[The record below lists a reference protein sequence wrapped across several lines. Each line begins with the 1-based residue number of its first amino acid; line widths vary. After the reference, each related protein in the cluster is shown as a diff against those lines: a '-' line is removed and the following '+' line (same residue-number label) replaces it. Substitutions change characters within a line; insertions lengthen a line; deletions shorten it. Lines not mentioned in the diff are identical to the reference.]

1 MPTLMNSRG
10 EMVDLTTGEVV
21 GRAEGVPTTTADPR
35 AGGPNAP
42 DIQTQGGDRVSGL
55 LNNLSWGF
63 NSALFAIPDAAQRMI
78 GKGMGMDEKDVFQFT
93 RLFNK
98 GVQAP
103 RNVEERYARAIGEG
117 VGGTMPFTG
126 ILAYAGATRP
136 LVSAAKP
143 ATGILKGIADDAIKY
158 VQQSPRAAA
167 ALDIAF
173 GAGYEGLR
181 QTVKETVDDS
191 NPYKKIYEELLPA
204 AAFIGLPVAAANLP
218 SVRGVKFL
226 SDKVKGASSGLGEI
240 EKETLQGLPGMYRLP
255 IINVLPT
262 MLMKRAESKLAQVF
276 GPISESPD
284 AQQALKQLE
293 AALADP
299 RVANAGFL
307 FDAAEKTMYAP
318 LVQRKAELLQQL
330 GPKELEITKE
340 RINKNQ
346 QALDSLFASF
356 SPESRKPIQEAF
368 TAAQAD
374 RQQFFEG
381 LLKGQKDLTDAEV
394 MSISERLGPQDINL
408 LNDELRGVLMARME
422 MDAKARGD
430 ILRRMGLKQ
439 AVSPEGLPMPT
450 REEGKSLFPARDIEE
465 AAKELIAKY
474 SPERPSM
481 NVQVPEPIRLLKNF
495 VRTQEIA
502 RAKIEA
508 DQLMKLTD
516 QAILSDLADMG
527 RSEIDPALV
536 QTAINSARQLVGV
549 ATEKVA
555 KGKSGKGM
563 LGISDLAKGMKQLQ
577 LNPDGTANV
586 FVTPGT
592 SVQINPAQLKI
603 RAALIAENETAIDLN
618 LPEAL
623 DYLQSAMRFRN
634 QSVINY
640 NGSMKRGSSRIQ
652 DAQRYIDT
660 GNAIYKDIEGLV
672 LNNVPRIKQEYDGMK
687 MVLEDYAAAY
697 EKNLPLLL
705 TQKTRGGD
713 EFLLPNERLLQTAFS
728 TADNLKQLQ
737 LAISGSPQ
745 ANSLLE
751 RGAIDWLRSK
761 NVVNAD
767 GLVDPK
773 KIRQVLD
780 KNKNIVEA
788 LPANLQMRL
797 QDEVKFADDYVKRM
811 GEIDARRVNAKD
823 QELDGL
829 LAKATRPGA
838 DPSQTLQTALRDPA
852 TMSTLVRGIEKDP
865 EMMAALRRS
874 VFDVATG
881 GAQKGG
887 ALKSFIDNNEA
898 SLKVLFKNTA
908 HLEDL
913 KTLADLQ
920 RRVNAFADV
929 TGQIPAFESTDQ
941 AMKRLF
947 GAGIQ
952 FLTTTAREAAVGRI
966 APSTGALAVMLRM
979 AGGLENQI
987 YQRIFTRAL
996 EDAEF
1001 AKRITHVGTPAEA
1014 QKLAASLEQI
1024 GIPRSAFLPENITR
1038 AAVQTT
1044 AQAAMG
1050 EQPEDIGNL
1059 GKLPVVPGTSAQQML
1074 KAMPPAPPT
1083 RGTNFNPR
1091 LPTTP
1096 PAAPAGGA
1104 SNIQLMYPSMFPND
1118 PISGLLQQR
1127 QAQIQAPRQ

>member
-21 GRAEGVPTTTADPR
+21 GRAEGAATTTPDPR
-35 AGGPNAP
+35 AGGPGAQEVP
-42 DIQTQGGDRVSGL
+42 TQGMDRVNGL

-78 GKGMGMDEKDVFQFT
+78 GKGMGMDEKDVFQFA

-98 GVQAP
+98 GAQAP
-103 RNVEERYARAIGEG
+103 RNVEERYSRAIGEG
-117 VGGTMPFTG
+117 IGGTMPFTG

-136 LVSAAKP
+136 LVSAATP
-143 ATGILKGIADDAIKY
+143 ATGLLKGIADDAIKY
-158 VQQSPRAAA
+158 VQQSPRMAA
-167 ALDIAF
+167 ALDVAF

-181 QTVKETVDDS
+181 QAVKENVDDS
-191 NPYKKIYEELLPA
+191 NPYKKVYEELLPA

-218 SVRGVKFL
+218 SVRGAKFL
-226 SDKVKGASSGLGEI
+226 SDKIKGASSGLGEI
-240 EKETLQGLPGMYRLP
+240 EKETLESLPGMYKLP
-255 IINVLPT
+255 VVKMLPT
-262 MLMKRAESKLAQVF
+262 FLMKRAEGKLAQVF
-276 GPISESPD
+276 GPIAESPE

-299 RVANAGFL
+299 RVANAGFM
-307 FDAAEKTMYAP
+307 FDAAEKTMYSP

-346 QALDSLFASF
+346 QALDTLFQSF
-356 SPESRKPIQEAF
+356 SPEARKPIQEAF

-394 MSISERLGPQDINL
+394 MSISERLGPQDVNL
-408 LNDELRGVLMARME
+408 LNDELRGVMMARME

-450 REEGKSLFPARDIEE
+450 RDQGISLFPARDIEE
-465 AAKELIAKY
+465 AARELIAKY
-474 SPERPSM
+474 TPERPSASL
-481 NVQVPEPIRLLKNF
+481 QVPEPIRLLQRF
-495 VRTQEIA
+495 VKAQDIA
-502 RAKIEA
+502 RAKLEA
-508 DQLMKLTD
+508 DTLAQLTSQAVDEQVAGLKRFSDPGTLELLKTSFLT
-516 QAILSDLADMG
+516 A
-527 RSEIDPALV
+527 V
-536 QTAINSARQLVGV
+536 QGQSGPNFKKAAGLGETLPPPD
-549 ATEKVA
+549 A
-555 KGKSGKGM
+555 KGNVVIRG
-563 LGISDLAKGMKQLQ
+563 LGGPGVSIS
-577 LNPDGTANV
+577 
-586 FVTPGT
+586 
-592 SVQINPAQLKI
+592 INPAQL
-603 RAALIAENETAIDLN
+603 RADAARIAEANTAIDLN

-652 DAQRYIDT
+652 DAQRHIDT

-672 LNNVPRIKQEYDGMK
+672 LNNVPRIKQEYEGMK
-687 MVLEDYAAAY
+687 MVLDDYSAAY

-751 RGAIDWLRSK
+751 RGTIDWLRSK

-788 LPANLQMRL
+788 LPANLQMKL
-797 QDEVKFADDYVKRM
+797 QDEVKFADDYIKRM
-811 GEIDARRVNAKD
+811 GELDTRRVNAKD
-823 QELDGL
+823 QELDAL

-852 TMSTLVRGIEKDP
+852 TMNTLMRGVEKDP
-865 EMMAALRRS
+865 EMLAALRRS

-887 ALKSFIDNNEA
+887 ALKSFIDNNEK
-898 SLKVLFKNTA
+898 SLNVLFKNTA
-908 HLEDL
+908 HLDDL

-929 TGQIPAFESTDQ
+929 TGQIPVFESLD
-941 AMKRLF
+941 AGLKRVF
-947 GAGIQ
+947 GSGIQ

-966 APSTGALAVMLRM
+966 NPTTGALAVMVRL
-979 AGGLENQI
+979 AGGLENQV

-1001 AKRITHVGTPAEA
+1001 AKRITHVGTPQEA
-1014 QKLAASLEQI
+1014 QKVAAELEKI
-1024 GIPRSAFLPENITR
+1024 GIPKSVYVPNIAR
-1038 AAVQTT
+1038 AGVQTT
-1044 AQAAMG
+1044 AQTAMG
-1050 EQPEDIGNL
+1050 DQPEAIGNMPN
-1059 GKLPVVPGTSAQQML
+1059 LPVVKGTSAQQML

-1091 LPTTP
+1091 LPTA
-1096 PAAPAGGA
+1096 PAAAPSTGA
-1104 SNIQLMYPSMFPND
+1104 SNISLMYPSMFPND

-1127 QAQIQAPRQ
+1127 QAQIQAPQQ

>member
-1 MPTLMNSRG
+1 MPTFQDTSG
-10 EMVDLTTGEVV
+10 QIIDFDTGKVV
-21 GRAEGVPTTTADPR
+21 GRVEGVPTTTTDPR
-35 AGGPNAP
+35 AGGPAAP

-63 NSALFAIPDAAQRMI
+63 NSALFAIPDAAQRLI
-78 GKGMGMDEKDVFQFT
+78 GKGMGMDEKQVFQFT
-93 RLFNK
+93 SLFNK

-181 QTVKETVDDS
+181 QTVKENVDDS

-240 EKETLQGLPGMYRLP
+240 ERETLEGLPGMYKLP
-255 IINVLPT
+255 IVKILPN

-276 GPISESPD
+276 GPISESPE

-293 AALADP
+293 TALADP

-307 FDAAEKTMYAP
+307 FDAAEKTMYSP

-356 SPESRKPIQEAF
+356 SPEARKPIQEAF
-368 TAAQAD
+368 SAAQAD

-394 MSISERLGPQDINL
+394 MSISERLGPQDVNL
-408 LNDELRGVLMARME
+408 LNDELRGVLMSRME
-422 MDAKARGD
+422 MDAKARGN

-439 AVSPEGLPMPT
+439 AVSDQGLPMPT

-481 NVQVPEPIRLLKNF
+481 SVQVPEPIRLLKNF

-527 RSEIDPALV
+527 RSQIDPALI

-652 DAQRYIDT
+652 DAQRHIDT
-660 GNAIYKDIEGLV
+660 GNAIYKDVEKLV
-672 LNNVPRIKQEYDGMK
+672 LDNVPRIKQEYDGMK

-737 LAISGSPQ
+737 LGLSGSPQ

-751 RGAIDWLRSK
+751 RGTIDWLRSK
-761 NVVNAD
+761 NVVDAD

-780 KNKNIVEA
+780 KNKNIVNA
-788 LPANLQMRL
+788 LPANVQMKL

-811 GEIDARRVNAKD
+811 GELDTRRVNAKD
-823 QELDGL
+823 QELDAL

-838 DPSQTLQTALRDPA
+838 DPSQTLSTALRDPA

-908 HLEDL
+908 HLDDL

-941 AMKRLF
+941 QLKRLF

-966 APSTGALAVMLRM
+966 NPSTGALAVLLRM

-1014 QKLAASLEQI
+1014 KKLAAELEKI
-1024 GIPRSAFLPENITR
+1024 GIPQSSYVPNIKR
-1038 AAVQTT
+1038 MAVQTA
-1044 AQAAMG
+1044 AQTAMG
-1050 EQPEDIGNL
+1050 DQPEDVGNL
-1059 GKLPVVPGTSAQQML
+1059 GSLPVVPGTSAQKML

-1091 LPTTP
+1091 LPT
-1096 PAAPAGGA
+1096 APAVQPGGGA
-1104 SNIQLMYPSMFPND
+1104 GNIPLMYPSMFPND

-1127 QAQIQAPRQ
+1127 QAQMQAPRQ

>member
-1 MPTLMNSRG
+1 
-10 EMVDLTTGEVV
+10 
-21 GRAEGVPTTTADPR
+21 
-35 AGGPNAP
+35 
-42 DIQTQGGDRVSGL
+42 
-55 LNNLSWGF
+55 
-63 NSALFAIPDAAQRMI
+63 
-78 GKGMGMDEKDVFQFT
+78 MDEKQVFQFT
-93 RLFNK
+93 NLFNK

-103 RNVEERYARAIGEG
+103 RNVEERYARAVGEG

-126 ILAYAGATRP
+126 ILAYAGSVRP
-136 LVSAAKP
+136 LVSAAAP
-143 ATGILKGIADDAIKY
+143 ATGILKGIANDAIKY
-158 VQQSPRAAA
+158 VQQSPRTAA

-218 SVRGVKFL
+218 SVRGVKFI
-226 SDKVKGASSGLGEI
+226 SDKVKGVSSGLGEI
-240 EKETLQGLPGMYRLP
+240 ERETLEGLPGMYKLP
-255 IINVLPT
+255 IIKVIPN

-276 GPISESPD
+276 GPISESPE

-299 RVANAGFL
+299 RVANAGFM
-307 FDAAEKTMYAP
+307 FDAAEKTMYSP

-356 SPESRKPIQEAF
+356 SPEARKPIQEAF

-374 RQQFFEG
+374 RQQFFES
-381 LLKGQKDLTDAEV
+381 LLKSQKDLTDAEV
-394 MSISERLGPQDINL
+394 MSISERLGPQDIGN

-422 MDAKARGD
+422 MDSKARGN

-450 REEGKSLFPARDIEE
+450 RDQGKSLFPARDIEE

-474 SPERPSM
+474 TPERPSM

-495 VRTQEIA
+495 VRTQEIE

-508 DQLMKLTD
+508 EQLMKLTD
-516 QAILSDLADMG
+516 QAVNSQLADMG
-527 RSEIDPALV
+527 RAGVDPELIKTAL
-536 QTAINSARQLVGV
+536 NSARQLVGA

-603 RAALIAENETAIDLN
+603 DAARIAEDQTAINLN

-652 DAQRYIDT
+652 DAQRHIDT
-660 GNAIYKDIEGLV
+660 GNAVYKDIEGLV

-737 LAISGSPQ
+737 LGLSGSPQ

-751 RGAIDWLRSK
+751 RGTIDWLRSK
-761 NVVNAD
+761 NVVTAD

-780 KNKNIVEA
+780 KNKNIVDA
-788 LPANLQMRL
+788 LPANLQMKL

-811 GEIDARRVNAKD
+811 GELDTRRVNAKD
-823 QELDGL
+823 QELDAL

-852 TMSTLVRGIEKDP
+852 TMQTLVRGVEKDP
-865 EMMAALRRS
+865 EMLAALRRS
-874 VFDVATG
+874 VFDVATA

-887 ALKSFIDNNEA
+887 ALKSFLDNNDA

-908 HLEDL
+908 HLDDL

-920 RRVNAFADV
+920 RRVNAFADI

-966 APSTGALAVMLRM
+966 NPSTGALAVMLRM

-1014 QKLAASLEQI
+1014 KKLAAELEKI
-1024 GIPRSAFLPENITR
+1024 GIPQSSYVPNVKRM
-1038 AAVQTT
+1038 AVQTA
-1044 AQAAMG
+1044 AQTAMG

-1059 GKLPVVPGTSAQQML
+1059 GNLPVVPGTSAQKML

-1091 LPTTP
+1091 LPTA
-1096 PAAPAGGA
+1096 PAAQPGGGA
-1104 SNIQLMYPSMFPND
+1104 SNIPLMYPSMFPND

-1127 QAQIQAPRQ
+1127 QAQLQAPRQ

>member
-1 MPTLMNSRG
+1 MPTFQDTSG
-10 EMVDLTTGEVV
+10 QIIDFDTGKVV
-21 GRAEGVPTTTADPR
+21 GRAEGVPTTTTEPR
-35 AGGPNAP
+35 AGGPTAP
-42 DIQTQGGDRVSGL
+42 DVQTQGMDRVNGL
-55 LNNLSWGF
+55 INNLSWGF
-63 NSALFAIPDAAQRMI
+63 NTGLFALPDAAQRLI
-78 GKGMGMDEKDVFQFT
+78 GKGMGMDEKDIFQFT
-93 RLFNK
+93 KLFNK

-103 RNVEERYARAIGEG
+103 RNVEERFARAITEG
-117 VGGTMPFTG
+117 IGGSMPFTG
-126 ILAYAGATRP
+126 VLAYAGSVRP
-136 LVSAAKP
+136 LVSAATP

-158 VQQSPRAAA
+158 VQKSPRMAA

-191 NPYKKIYEELLPA
+191 NPYKKVYEELLPA

-218 SVRGVKFL
+218 SVRGVKWI
-226 SDKVKGASSGLGEI
+226 SDKVKGVSSGLGEI
-240 EKETLQGLPGMYRLP
+240 EKETLNGLPGMYKLP

-262 MLMKRAESKLAQVF
+262 MLMKRAEGKLAQVF
-276 GPISESPD
+276 GPISESPE

-299 RVANAGFL
+299 RVANAGFM
-307 FDAAEKTMYAP
+307 FDAAEKTMYSP

-346 QALDSLFASF
+346 QALDNLFSSF
-356 SPESRKPIQEAF
+356 SPEARKPIQEAF

-374 RQQFFEG
+374 RQQFFES
-381 LLKGQKDLTDAEV
+381 LLKNQKDLTDAEV
-394 MSISERLGPQDINL
+394 MSISERLGPQNIDL
-408 LNDELRGVLMARME
+408 LNDELRGTLMARME
-422 MDAKARGD
+422 MDAKARGN

-450 REEGKSLFPARDIEE
+450 RDQGVSLFPAQDIEG
-465 AAKELIAKY
+465 AAKALIAKY
-474 SPERPSM
+474 TPERPSASI
-481 NVQVPEPIRLLKNF
+481 QVPEPIRLLQKF
-495 VRTQEIA
+495 VRTQELA
-502 RAKIEA
+502 REKMEA
-508 DQLMKLTD
+508 EKLAELTD
-516 QAILSDLADMG
+516 QAIGDQLAGLGKTLDPDMLTGLRDAVLSAVRGEKPKTG
-527 RSEIDPALV
+527 RKTASLSELLPLPD
-536 QTAINSARQLVGV
+536 
-549 ATEKVA
+549 A
-555 KGKSGKGM
+555 KGN
-563 LGISDLAKGMKQLQ
+563 ISIRAI
-577 LNPDGTANV
+577 V
-586 FVTPGT
+586 PGRNI
-592 SVQINPAQLKI
+592 VINPAQLKAD
-603 RAALIAENETAIDLN
+603 AARVAEANTAIDLN

-652 DAQRYIDT
+652 DAQRHIDT
-660 GNAIYKDIEGLV
+660 GNAIYKDIEGLI

-687 MVLEDYAAAY
+687 MVLDDYAAAY

-728 TADNLKQLQ
+728 SADNLKQLQ
-737 LAISGSPQ
+737 LAVSGSPQ
-745 ANSLLE
+745 ASSLME
-751 RGAIDWLRSK
+751 RGTIDWLRSK
-761 NVVNAD
+761 NVVGAD
-767 GLVDPK
+767 GLVDPQ

-788 LPANLQMRL
+788 LPANLQMKL
-797 QDEVKFADDYVKRM
+797 QDEVKLADDYVKRM
-811 GEIDARRVNAKD
+811 GELDTRRVNAKD

-838 DPSQTLQTALRDPA
+838 DPAQTLHTALRDPA
-852 TMSTLVRGIEKDP
+852 TMQTLVRGVEKDP
-865 EMMAALRRS
+865 EMLAALRRS
-874 VFDVATG
+874 VFDVATA

-898 SLKVLFKNTA
+898 SLKVLFKNTS
-908 HLEDL
+908 HLDDL

-941 AMKRLF
+941 QLRRLF

-966 APSTGALAVMLRM
+966 NPSTGALAVMLRM

-1001 AKRITHVGTPAEA
+1001 AKRITHVGTPQDA
-1014 QKLAASLEQI
+1014 QKLAAELEKI
-1024 GIPRSAFLPENITR
+1024 GIPKSAYLPNMKRI
-1038 AAVQTT
+1038 T
-1044 AQAAMG
+1044 AQTAAQTAMS
-1050 EQPEDIGNL
+1050 EQPEAVGNMPS
-1059 GKLPVVPGTSAQQML
+1059 LPVVPGTSAQQML
-1074 KAMPPAPPT
+1074 KKMPPAPPT

-1091 LPTTP
+1091 LPT
-1096 PAAPAGGA
+1096 APAVQPGGGA
-1104 SNIQLMYPSMFPND
+1104 GNIPLMYPSMFPND

-1127 QAQIQAPRQ
+1127 QAQLQAPRQ

>member
-10 EMVDLTTGEVV
+10 EMVDFSTGEVV
-21 GRAEGVPTTTADPR
+21 GRAEGVPTTTTDPR
-35 AGGPNAP
+35 AGGPAAP
-42 DIQTQGGDRVSGL
+42 DVQTQGGDRVSGL

-63 NSALFAIPDAAQRMI
+63 NSALFAIPDAAQRLI
-78 GKGMGMDEKDVFQFT
+78 GKGMGMDEKQVFQFT
-93 RLFNK
+93 NLFNK

-103 RNVEERYARAIGEG
+103 RNVEERYARAVGEG

-126 ILAYAGATRP
+126 ILAYAGSVRP
-136 LVSAAKP
+136 LVSAAAP
-143 ATGILKGIADDAIKY
+143 ATGILKGIANDAIKY
-158 VQQSPRAAA
+158 VQQSPRTAA

-218 SVRGVKFL
+218 SVKGFKFM
-226 SDKVKGASSGLGEI
+226 SDKIKGVSSGLGEI
-240 EKETLQGLPGMYRLP
+240 ERETLEGLPGMYKLP
-255 IINVLPT
+255 IINVIPN

-276 GPISESPD
+276 GPISESPE

-299 RVANAGFL
+299 RVANAGFM
-307 FDAAEKTMYAP
+307 FDAAEKTMYSP

-356 SPESRKPIQEAF
+356 SPEARKPIQEAF

-374 RQQFFEG
+374 RQQFFES
-381 LLKGQKDLTDAEV
+381 LLKSQKDLTDAEV
-394 MSISERLGPQDINL
+394 MSISERLGPQDVNL

-422 MDAKARGD
+422 MDAKARGN

-450 REEGKSLFPARDIEE
+450 RDQGKSLFPARDIEE

-474 SPERPSM
+474 TPERPSM

-495 VRTQEIA
+495 VRTQEIE

-508 DQLMKLTD
+508 EQLMKLTD
-516 QAILSDLADMG
+516 QAVNSQLADMG
-527 RSEIDPALV
+527 RAGVDPELIKTAL
-536 QTAINSARQLVGV
+536 NSARQLVGA

-592 SVQINPAQLKI
+592 SVQINPAQLKVD
-603 RAALIAENETAIDLN
+603 AARIAEDQTAINLN

-660 GNAIYKDIEGLV
+660 GNAVYKDIEGLV

-687 MVLEDYAAAY
+687 MILEDYSAAY

-737 LAISGSPQ
+737 LAVSGSPQ

-751 RGAIDWLRSK
+751 RGTIDWLRSK
-761 NVVNAD
+761 NVVDAD
-767 GLVDPK
+767 GLIDPK

-788 LPANLQMRL
+788 LPANLQMKL

-811 GEIDARRVNAKD
+811 GEIDMRRVNAKD
-823 QELDGL
+823 QELDSL

-852 TMSTLVRGIEKDP
+852 TMQTLVRGIEKDP
-865 EMMAALRRS
+865 EMLAALRRS

-887 ALKSFIDNNEA
+887 ALKSFIDNNEG
-898 SLKVLFKNTA
+898 SLKILFKNTA
-908 HLEDL
+908 HLDDL

-966 APSTGALAVMLRM
+966 NPSTGALAVMLRM

-1014 QKLAASLEQI
+1014 KKLAGELEKI
-1024 GIPRSAFLPENITR
+1024 GIPRSAYLPENITR

-1050 EQPEDIGNL
+1050 DQPEDIGNL
-1059 GKLPVVPGTSAQQML
+1059 GNLPVVPGTSAQKML

-1091 LPTTP
+1091 LPTA
-1096 PAAPAGGA
+1096 PAAAPGGA
-1104 SNIQLMYPSMFPND
+1104 PNIQLMYPAMFPND

>member
-10 EMVDLTTGEVV
+10 EVVDFATGEVV
-21 GRAEGVPTTTADPR
+21 GRAEGVPTTTTDPR
-35 AGGPNAP
+35 AGGQAAP
-42 DIQTQGGDRVSGL
+42 DVQTQGGDRVSGL

-63 NSALFAIPDAAQRMI
+63 NSALFAIPDAAQRLI
-78 GKGMGMDEKDVFQFT
+78 GKGMGMDEKQVFQFT
-93 RLFNK
+93 NLFNK

-103 RNVEERYARAIGEG
+103 RNVEERYARAVGEG

-126 ILAYAGATRP
+126 ILAYAGSVRP
-136 LVSAAKP
+136 LVSAAAP
-143 ATGILKGIADDAIKY
+143 ATGILKGIANDAIKY

-191 NPYKKIYEELLPA
+191 NPYKKLYEELLPA

-218 SVRGVKFL
+218 SVRGAKFF
-226 SDKVKGASSGLGEI
+226 SDKIKGASSGLGEI
-240 EKETLQGLPGMYRLP
+240 ERETLEGLPGMYRLP

-276 GPISESPD
+276 GPISESPE

-299 RVANAGFL
+299 RVANAGFM
-307 FDAAEKTMYAP
+307 FDAAEKTMYSP

-346 QALDSLFASF
+346 QALDTLFASF
-356 SPESRKPIQEAF
+356 SPEARKPIQEAF
-368 TAAQAD
+368 SAAQAD
-374 RQQFFEG
+374 RQQFFES
-381 LLKGQKDLTDAEV
+381 LLKSQKDLTDAEV
-394 MSISERLGPQDINL
+394 MSISERLGPQDVNL
-408 LNDELRGVLMARME
+408 LNDELRGVLMSRME
-422 MDAKARGD
+422 MDAKARGN

-450 REEGKSLFPARDIEE
+450 RDQGISLFPAQDIEG
-465 AAKELIAKY
+465 AAKALIAKY
-474 SPERPSM
+474 TPERPSASI
-481 NVQVPEPIRLLKNF
+481 QVPEPIRLLQKF
-495 VRTQEIA
+495 VRTQELA
-502 RAKIEA
+502 REKMEA
-508 DQLMKLTD
+508 DKLVELTD
-516 QAILSDLADMG
+516 QAIADQLAGLGKTLDPDMLTGLRDAVLSAVRGEKPKTG
-527 RSEIDPALV
+527 RKTASLSELLPLPD
-536 QTAINSARQLVGV
+536 
-549 ATEKVA
+549 A
-555 KGKSGKGM
+555 KGN
-563 LGISDLAKGMKQLQ
+563 ISIRAI
-577 LNPDGTANV
+577 V
-586 FVTPGT
+586 PGRNI
-592 SVQINPAQLKI
+592 VINPAQLKAD
-603 RAALIAENETAIDLN
+603 AARVAEANTAIDLN

-640 NGSMKRGSSRIQ
+640 NGAMKRGSSRIQ
-652 DAQRYIDT
+652 DSQRYIDT
-660 GNAIYKDIEGLV
+660 GNAVYKDIEGLV

-705 TQKTRGGD
+705 TQRTRGGD

-737 LAISGSPQ
+737 LGLSGSPQ

-751 RGAIDWLRSK
+751 RGTIDWLRSK
-761 NVVNAD
+761 NVVDAN

-780 KNKNIVEA
+780 KNKNIVDA
-788 LPANLQMRL
+788 LPANVQMKL

-811 GEIDARRVNAKD
+811 GELDTRRVNAKD
-823 QELDGL
+823 QELDSL

-852 TMSTLVRGIEKDP
+852 TMQTLVRGIEKDP
-865 EMMAALRRS
+865 EMLAALRRS
-874 VFDVATG
+874 VFDVATA

-908 HLEDL
+908 HLDDL

-920 RRVNAFADV
+920 RRVNAFADI

-966 APSTGALAVMLRM
+966 NPSTGALAVMLRM

-1014 QKLAASLEQI
+1014 KKLAAELEKI
-1024 GIPRSAFLPENITR
+1024 GIPQSSYVPNVKRI
-1038 AAVQTT
+1038 T
-1044 AQAAMG
+1044 AQTAAQTAMG
-1050 EQPEDIGNL
+1050 DQPEDIGNL
-1059 GKLPVVPGTSAQQML
+1059 GNLPVVPGTSAQQMW
-1074 KAMPPAPPT
+1074 KKMPPAPPT
-1083 RGTNFNPR
+1083 RGLNFNPR
-1091 LPTTP
+1091 LPT
-1096 PAAPAGGA
+1096 APAVQPGGGA
-1104 SNIQLMYPSMFPND
+1104 GNIPLMYPSMFPND

>member
-1 MPTLMNSRG
+1 MPTFQDTSG
-10 EMVDLTTGEVV
+10 QIIDFDTGKVV
-21 GRAEGVPTTTADPR
+21 GRAEGVPTTTTDPR
-35 AGGPNAP
+35 AGGQAAP
-42 DIQTQGGDRVSGL
+42 DVQTQGADRVSGL

-63 NSALFAIPDAAQRMI
+63 NSALFAIPDAAQRLV
-78 GKGMGMDEKDVFQFT
+78 GKGMGMDEKQVFQFT
-93 RLFNK
+93 NLFNK

-103 RNVEERYARAIGEG
+103 RNMEERYARAVGEG

-126 ILAYAGATRP
+126 ILAYAGSVKP
-136 LVSAAKP
+136 LVSAATP
-143 ATGILKGIADDAIKY
+143 ATGILKGIADDAVKY

-218 SVRGVKFL
+218 SVKGFKFL
-226 SDKVKGASSGLGEI
+226 SDKVKGVSSGLGEI

-255 IINVLPT
+255 IINVIPT

-276 GPISESPD
+276 GPISESPE

-299 RVANAGFL
+299 RVANAGFM

-346 QALDSLFASF
+346 QALDTLFASF
-356 SPESRKPIQEAF
+356 SPEARKPIQEAF
-368 TAAQAD
+368 SAAQAD
-374 RQQFFEG
+374 RQQFFES
-381 LLKGQKDLTDAEV
+381 LLKNQKDLTDAEV
-394 MSISERLGPQDINL
+394 MAISERLGPQNIDL
-408 LNDELRGVLMARME
+408 LNDELRGTLMARME
-422 MDAKARGD
+422 MDAKARSN

-439 AVSPEGLPMPT
+439 AVSDQGLPMPT
-450 REEGKSLFPARDIEE
+450 RDQGVSLFPARDIES

-481 NVQVPEPIRLLKNF
+481 SVQLPEPIRLLQKF
-495 VRTQEIA
+495 VRTQEIS
-502 RAKIEA
+502 REKMEA
-508 DQLMKLTD
+508 DKLVELTD
-516 QAILSDLADMG
+516 QAIGDQLSSLGKTLDPDMLTGLRDAVLSAVRGEKPKTG
-527 RSEIDPALV
+527 RKTASLSELLPPPD
-536 QTAINSARQLVGV
+536 
-549 ATEKVA
+549 A
-555 KGKSGKGM
+555 KGN
-563 LGISDLAKGMKQLQ
+563 ISIRAI
-577 LNPDGTANV
+577 V
-586 FVTPGT
+586 PGRNI
-592 SVQINPAQLKI
+592 VINPAQLKAD
-603 RAALIAENETAIDLN
+603 AARIAEANTAIDLN

-652 DAQRYIDT
+652 DAQRHIDT
-660 GNAIYKDIEGLV
+660 GNAIYKDIEGLI
-672 LNNVPRIKQEYDGMK
+672 LNNVPRIKQEYEGMK
-687 MVLEDYAAAY
+687 MVLDDYSAAY

-728 TADNLKQLQ
+728 SADNLKQLQ
-737 LAISGSPQ
+737 LAVSGSPQ
-745 ANSLLE
+745 AASIME
-751 RGAIDWLRSK
+751 RGTIDWLRSK
-761 NVVNAD
+761 NVVDAD

-788 LPANLQMRL
+788 LPANVQMKL

-811 GEIDARRVNAKD
+811 GELDTRRVNAKD
-823 QELDGL
+823 QELDSL

-838 DPSQTLQTALRDPA
+838 DPAQTLQTALRDPA
-852 TMSTLVRGIEKDP
+852 TMQTLVRGVEKDP
-865 EMMAALRRS
+865 EMLAALRRS

-887 ALKSFIDNNEA
+887 ALKSFIDNNES
-898 SLKVLFKNTA
+898 SLKILFKNTA
-908 HLEDL
+908 HLDDL

-929 TGQIPAFESTDQ
+929 TGQIPIFETSDQ
-941 AMKRLF
+941 QLKRLF
-947 GAGIQ
+947 GAGVQ

-1024 GIPRSAFLPENITR
+1024 GIPKSAYVPNLKR
-1038 AAVQTT
+1038 MAAQEISQT
-1044 AQAAMG
+1044 AMG
-1050 EQPEDIGNL
+1050 EQPENVGNL
-1059 GKLPVVPGTSAQQML
+1059 GNLPVVPGTSAQKML

-1091 LPTTP
+1091 LPTA
-1096 PAAPAGGA
+1096 PAAQPGAGG

>member
-10 EMVDLTTGEVV
+10 EMVDLATGEVV
-21 GRAEGVPTTTADPR
+21 GRAEGVPTTTTDPR
-35 AGGPNAP
+35 AGGPAAP
-42 DIQTQGGDRVSGL
+42 DVQTQGGDRVNGL

-63 NSALFAIPDAAQRMI
+63 NSALFSIPDAAQRLI
-78 GKGMGMDEKDVFQFT
+78 GKGMGMDEKQVFQFT
-93 RLFNK
+93 NLFNK

-126 ILAYAGATRP
+126 ILAYAGSVRP
-136 LVSAAKP
+136 LVSAAAP
-143 ATGILKGIADDAIKY
+143 ATGILKGIANDAIKY
-158 VQQSPRAAA
+158 VQQSPRTAA

-218 SVRGVKFL
+218 SVRGAKFF
-226 SDKVKGASSGLGEI
+226 SDKVKGVSSGLGEI
-240 EKETLQGLPGMYRLP
+240 ERETLEGLPGMYKLP

-276 GPISESPD
+276 GPISESPE

-299 RVANAGFL
+299 RVANAGFM
-307 FDAAEKTMYAP
+307 FDAAEKTMYSP

-346 QALDSLFASF
+346 QALDSLFSSF
-356 SPESRKPIQEAF
+356 SPEARRPIQEAF

-374 RQQFFEG
+374 RQQFFES
-381 LLKGQKDLTDAEV
+381 LLKNQKDLTDAEV
-394 MSISERLGPQDINL
+394 MSISERLGPQNIDL
-408 LNDELRGVLMARME
+408 LNDELRGTLMARME
-422 MDAKARGD
+422 MDAKARGN

-450 REEGKSLFPARDIEE
+450 RDKGISLFPSQDIES

-481 NVQVPEPIRLLKNF
+481 SVQVPEPIRLLKNF
-495 VRTQEIA
+495 VRTQELA
-502 RAKIEA
+502 REKMEA
-508 DQLMKLTD
+508 DKLVELTD
-516 QAILSDLADMG
+516 QAITEQLTGLGKTLDPDMLTGLRDAVLSAVRGEKPKTG
-527 RSEIDPALV
+527 RKTASLSELLPLPD
-536 QTAINSARQLVGV
+536 
-549 ATEKVA
+549 A
-555 KGKSGKGM
+555 KGN
-563 LGISDLAKGMKQLQ
+563 ISIRAI
-577 LNPDGTANV
+577 V
-586 FVTPGT
+586 PGRNI
-592 SVQINPAQLKI
+592 VINPAQLKAD
-603 RAALIAENETAIDLN
+603 AAKIAEVNTAIDLN

-652 DAQRYIDT
+652 DAQRHIDT
-660 GNAIYKDIEGLV
+660 GNAIYKDIEGLI

-687 MVLEDYAAAY
+687 MVLDDYAAAY

-728 TADNLKQLQ
+728 SADNLRQLQ
-737 LAISGSPQ
+737 LAVSGSPQ
-745 ANSLLE
+745 AASIME

-761 NVVNAD
+761 NVVTAD

-788 LPANLQMRL
+788 LPANVQMKL

-811 GEIDARRVNAKD
+811 GELDMRRVNAKD
-823 QELDGL
+823 QELDSL

-865 EMMAALRRS
+865 EMLAALRRS
-874 VFDVATG
+874 VFDVATA

-908 HLEDL
+908 HLDDL

-966 APSTGALAVMLRM
+966 NPSTGALAVMLRM

-1014 QKLAASLEQI
+1014 KKLAGELEKI
-1024 GIPRSAFLPENITR
+1024 GIPQSSYVPNVKRI
-1038 AAVQTT
+1038 AVQTA
-1044 AQAAMG
+1044 AQTAMG

-1059 GKLPVVPGTSAQQML
+1059 GNLPVVPGTSAQKML

-1096 PAAPAGGA
+1096 PAAPGGGT

-1127 QAQIQAPRQ
+1127 QAQMQAPRQ

>member
-21 GRAEGVPTTTADPR
+21 GRAEGVPTTTSDPR

-42 DIQTQGGDRVSGL
+42 DVQTQGMDRVNGL
-55 LNNLSWGF
+55 VNNLSWGF
-63 NSALFAIPDAAQRMI
+63 NTGLFALPDAAQRLI
-78 GKGMGMDEKDVFQFT
+78 GKGMGMDEKDIFQFT
-93 RLFNK
+93 KLFNK

-103 RNVEERYARAIGEG
+103 RNVEERYARAITEG
-117 VGGTMPFTG
+117 IGGSMPFTG
-126 ILAYAGATRP
+126 VLAYAGSVRP
-136 LVSAAKP
+136 LVSAAQP

-158 VQQSPRAAA
+158 VQQSPRMAA

-191 NPYKKIYEELLPA
+191 NPYKKVYEELLPA

-218 SVRGVKFL
+218 SVRGAKFI
-226 SDKVKGASSGLGEI
+226 SEKIKGASSGLGEI
-240 EKETLQGLPGMYRLP
+240 EKETLESLPGMYKLP
-255 IINVLPT
+255 VVKMLPT
-262 MLMKRAESKLAQVF
+262 FLMKRAESKLAQVF
-276 GPISESPD
+276 GPISESPE

-299 RVANAGFL
+299 RVAEAGFL
-307 FDAAEKTMYAP
+307 FDAAEKTMYGP

-346 QALDSLFASF
+346 QALDSLFQSF
-356 SPESRKPIQEAF
+356 SPEARKPIQEAF
-368 TAAQAD
+368 SAAQAD
-374 RQQFFEG
+374 RQQFFES
-381 LLKGQKDLTDAEV
+381 LLKSQKDLTDAEV

-450 REEGKSLFPARDIEE
+450 RDQGVSLFPARDIEA

-474 SPERPSM
+474 TPERPSASL
-481 NVQVPEPIRLLKNF
+481 QVPEPIRLLQRF
-495 VRTQEIA
+495 VKAQEIS
-502 RAKIEA
+502 REKMEA
-508 DQLMKLTD
+508 DKLVELTD
-516 QAILSDLADMG
+516 QAIGEQLANLGKTLDPDMLAGLRDAVLSAVRGEKPKTG
-527 RSEIDPALV
+527 RKTASLSELLPPPD
-536 QTAINSARQLVGV
+536 
-549 ATEKVA
+549 A
-555 KGKSGKGM
+555 KGN
-563 LGISDLAKGMKQLQ
+563 ISIRAI
-577 LNPDGTANV
+577 V
-586 FVTPGT
+586 PGNNI
-592 SVQINPAQLKI
+592 VINPAQLKAD
-603 RAALIAENETAIDLN
+603 AARIAEANTAIDLN

-652 DAQRYIDT
+652 DAQRHIDT
-660 GNAIYKDIEGLV
+660 GNAVYKDIENLV

-751 RGAIDWLRSK
+751 RGTIDWLRSK

-780 KNKNIVEA
+780 KNKNIVDA
-788 LPANLQMRL
+788 LPANLQMKL
-797 QDEVKFADDYVKRM
+797 QDEVKLADDYIKRM
-811 GEIDARRVNAKD
+811 GEIDTRRVNAKD
-823 QELDGL
+823 QELDAL

-838 DPSQTLQTALRDPA
+838 DPAQTLQTALRDPA
-852 TMSTLVRGIEKDP
+852 TMSTLVRGVEKDP
-865 EMMAALRRS
+865 EMLAALRRS
-874 VFDVATG
+874 VFDVATS

-887 ALKSFIDNNEA
+887 ALKSFIDNNEG
-898 SLKVLFKNTA
+898 SLKVLFKNTS

-929 TGQIPAFESTDQ
+929 TGQIPVFESLD
-941 AMKRLF
+941 AGLKRVF
-947 GAGIQ
+947 GSGIQ

-966 APSTGALAVMLRM
+966 NPTTGALAVLVRL
-979 AGGLENQI
+979 AGGLENQV

-1001 AKRITHVGTPAEA
+1001 AKRITHISTPQEA
-1014 QKLAASLEQI
+1014 QKVAAELEKI
-1024 GIPRSAFLPENITR
+1024 GIPKSVYVPNIAR
-1038 AAVQTT
+1038 ASVQTT
-1044 AQAAMG
+1044 AQTAMG
-1050 EQPEDIGNL
+1050 DQPEAVGNL
-1059 GKLPVVPGTSAQQML
+1059 PNLPAVPGTSAQRML
-1074 KAMPPAPPT
+1074 KALPPAPPT

-1091 LPTTP
+1091 LPTAP
-1096 PAAPAGGA
+1096 AAAPASGG
-1104 SNIQLMYPSMFPND
+1104 SNVQLMYPSMFPND

-1127 QAQIQAPRQ
+1127 QAQIQGPRQ